1 MRNCEDSSA
10 LKLLCDKF
18 LDGFL
23 SNDIDVSSCLIEQNY
38 LVVFENSPYD
48 AEELFLA
55 DSKVATIFSHF
66 KVESWLL
73 LFPTYLRSFAFLV
86 FILSLLFLKQILKI
100 SFDN

>member
-38 LVVFENSPYD
+38 LVVFENSSYD

-55 DSKVATIFSHF
+55 DSKVTTIFSHF
-66 KVESWLL
+66 KVES
-73 LFPTYLRSFAFLV
+73 
-86 FILSLLFLKQILKI
+86 
-100 SFDN
+100 